1 MEGAVLNR
9 PGRQSLSPEERQTY
23 STEGLVVP
31 RYRLP
36 QTTVLELRGALD
48 GLIAD
53 NPDVRPEQLANAH
66 IRRGGP
72 GGVVGRDEFLRM
84 ATAPEILDLVTEVIG
99 PDVILWGC
107 QIFCKPGGDGM
118 EVPWHQDGHYW
129 PIRPLA
135 TCTVWIAIDDSTT
148 ENGCMR
154 YIPRS
159 HRGGL
164 LPHATS
170 PRDRLVLDLEV
181 DRSAYDESTAQDVV
195 LEAGRM
201 SIHDIYLIHGSRP
214 NRSPKRR
221 AGLAI
226 RYMPSTSHF
235 DRSVAPMTSYGSRPV
250 DFRRRP
256 IWLVRGVDRC
266 GQNDFR
272 VGHEPTEA
280 TS

>member
-1 MEGAVLNR
+1 MDATVLTR
-9 PGRQSLSPEERQTY
+9 DSRQSLTPEERHTY
-23 STEGLVVP
+23 ATEGLVIP
-31 RYRLP
+31 PYRLP
-36 QTTVLELRGALD
+36 EATVLGLRRALD

-53 NPDVRPEQLANAH
+53 NPDVRPEQLVNAH

-72 GGVVGRDEFLRM
+72 GGVRGRDEFLQM
-84 ATAPEILDLVTEVIG
+84 AMSPEILDLVGELIG
-99 PDVILWGC
+99 PDIILWGC
-107 QIFCKPGGDGM
+107 QVFCKPGGDGM

-129 PIRPLA
+129 PIKPLA

-148 ENGCMR
+148 DNGCMG

-181 DRSAYDESTAQDVV
+181 DRSAYDAATATDVV
-195 LEAGRM
+195 LEAGQM
-201 SIHDIYLIHGSRP
+201 SMHDVYLIHGSRP
-214 NRSPKRR
+214 NRSPRRR

-226 RYMPSTSHF
+226 RYMPSTSCF
-235 DRSVAPMTSYGSRPV
+235 DRSVAPMTSYGDRPV

-272 VGHEPTEA
+272 AGHEAAE
-280 TS
+280 